1 MKIYSTFAVG
11 VLAAAAVPHQSW
23 ALGLGDLTLYSYLNE
38 PFRAEVELLESDA
51 LADGDVHVALAS
63 DAEFERLGVSRGFF
77 LTRID
82 FEIESDD
89 FGRRV
94 VLKTEA
100 PLREPY
106 LDFVIEARWPDGRLL
121 REYTVLIDLP
131 PRQNVSASA
140 GAGSD
145 SGVTATESARSDMA
159 DVTSGAPVP
168 RDYDAGVSPRPAP
181 GAEYLVASNDTLWR
195 IASEAA
201 ADGVSVEQTMLEIVA
216 ANPAAFQGG
225 NINGLKSGY
234 VLKIPSP
241 QDIRVDLSAAR
252 DQVAIQNDEWQQ
264 GISETAKGLTLVAD
278 GVAGAAA
285 EAPAL
290 EVEGDTAMGA
300 STADAVDD
308 GSGSEA
314 LVPSTATISNAE
326 LDALT
331 ATVSRLES
339 SLQSL
344 EMQLAERDRELAALR
359 AALAAPTVIAS
370 VPVPVETVAA
380 PAPVSQSQSLSLWPF
395 LVGLFVLIAGMGTI
409 IWRRRRTSDG
419 ATEYE
424 DSETMAPLQSAE
436 EVPTSRLS
444 DPQIMASKAVEEAQI
459 YIAYGRT
466 DQAVEVLSDAL
477 AEGLS
482 SPTLNMCLLEC
493 YVELE
498 QYAEAGALL
507 SRLEQSESPE
517 LLSRA
522 RQMLLDTGV
531 TLTPSVKNETDS
543 SQDEMA
549 TESEENSVLSEFS
562 FSTDPTFDLQDESLP
577 EVEMSEVE
585 RDVFAAQ
592 DVIDDDDDDDDD
604 IDELQPGEPPL
615 DDAISEVISSDQH
628 VESFAK
634 SELAPA
640 EPTEASEEEQ
650 GLQLRPLET
659 DDLGAMKEVKAEFS
673 DAVDSQSDDSD
684 RPYTSGL
691 SLEPMEA
698 DADLSAENSAQAGGT
713 DESIYGAETDPIDS
727 KLDLARAYI
736 DMGDE
741 DGARPVLMDVI
752 KEGHLGQQAEAR
764 ELLLRLEAS

>member
-1 MKIYSTFAVG
+1 M
-11 VLAAAAVPHQSW
+11 
-23 ALGLGDLTLYSYLNE
+23 
-38 PFRAEVELLESDA
+38 
-51 LADGDVHVALAS
+51 
-63 DAEFERLGVSRGFF
+63 
-77 LTRID
+77 
-82 FEIESDD
+82 
-89 FGRRV
+89 
-94 VLKTEA
+94 
-100 PLREPY
+100 
-106 LDFVIEARWPDGRLL
+106 
-121 REYTVLIDLP
+121 
-131 PRQNVSASA
+131 
-140 GAGSD
+140 
-145 SGVTATESARSDMA
+145 
-159 DVTSGAPVP
+159 
-168 RDYDAGVSPRPAP
+168 
-181 GAEYLVASNDTLWR
+181 
-195 IASEAA
+195 
-201 ADGVSVEQTMLEIVA
+201 
-216 ANPAAFQGG
+216 
-225 NINGLKSGY
+225 
-234 VLKIPSP
+234 
-241 QDIRVDLSAAR
+241 
-252 DQVAIQNDEWQQ
+252 
-264 GISETAKGLTLVAD
+264 
-278 GVAGAAA
+278 
-285 EAPAL
+285 
-290 EVEGDTAMGA
+290 
-300 STADAVDD
+300 
-308 GSGSEA
+308 
-314 LVPSTATISNAE
+314 
-326 LDALT
+326 
-331 ATVSRLES
+331 
-339 SLQSL
+339 
-344 EMQLAERDRELAALR
+344 
-359 AALAAPTVIAS
+359 
-370 VPVPVETVAA
+370 
-380 PAPVSQSQSLSLWPF
+380 
-395 LVGLFVLIAGMGTI
+395 
-409 IWRRRRTSDG
+409 
-419 ATEYE
+419 
-424 DSETMAPLQSAE
+424 
-436 EVPTSRLS
+436 
-444 DPQIMASKAVEEAQI
+444 
-459 YIAYGRT
+459 
-466 DQAVEVLSDAL
+466 LSDAL

-592 DVIDDDDDDDDD
+592 DVIDHDDD

-698 DADLSAENSAQAGGT
+698 DADLSADNSAQSGGT
-713 DESIYGAETDPIDS
+713 DESIYGAETDPIYS

-752 KEGHLGQQAEAR
+752 KEGNLGQQAEAR
-764 ELLLRLEAS
+764 ELLLSLEASGHIEVL